1 MEDTNGKY
9 NWNVLFMLNLHSNDK
24 EKNLLDRQWS
34 DTVTNLPF
42 NSNVPRGCRLNGK
55 QKDSKRK
62 IQLTVNAVSVKSKIK
77 L

>member
-55 QKDSKRK
+55 
-62 IQLTVNAVSVKSKIK
+62 
-77 L
+77 